1 MALFV
6 VKHQHS
12 AQSCP
17 ARDPRMGPMLLQH
30 LSKGNA
36 SKFGITI
43 QSEAVVDG
51 QHSLYL
57 TLEASDSQ
65 KVQEFMAP
73 FDQAGSVEVLPASR
87 CEAVVQRARC

>member
-6 VKHQHS
+6 VKHQHT
-12 AQSCP
+12 AQTCP
-17 ARDPRMGPMLLQH
+17 AGDPRMGPMLLQH
-30 LSKGNA
+30 LSKANA
-36 SKFGITI
+36 SKSGITI
-43 QSEAVVDG
+43 QSEAVADG

-73 FDQAGSVEVLPASR
+73 FAQMGSVEGMPGSR
-87 CEAVVQRARC
+87 CEAVVKRAKC